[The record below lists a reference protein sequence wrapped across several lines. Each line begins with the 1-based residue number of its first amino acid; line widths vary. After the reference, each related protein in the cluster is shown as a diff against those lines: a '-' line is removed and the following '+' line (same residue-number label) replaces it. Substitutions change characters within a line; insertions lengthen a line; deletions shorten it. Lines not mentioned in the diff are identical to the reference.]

1 LQSVAAAGGPLQG
14 RCKSREI
21 FLCADLRLIA
31 RLLVLPIMPRNCFCF
46 VSAVVVL
53 SVCQLAP
60 AQKFQPKTIQ
70 FKGAP
75 EYSDQEL
82 LAAANLKRGVI
93 LTAAEMNEHSKLLMD
108 SGVFDSVVYKFD
120 GVDLVYQLSVAPQL
134 YAMHLDN
141 LPLTTGAALNAR
153 IHEQLPLYHGKV
165 PAEGTQLNGVINVL
179 QQALAAEG
187 IHATVT
193 ATPTGRP
200 GSREVTAMTFSI
212 AAPTVR
218 VGAIDFRGVSPAM
231 AAKIKGVADHA
242 AETPFSTD
250 DTAANL
256 EHVLGSFY
264 ADEGY
269 AAVKVQAVRAGNL
282 VVDATTV
289 SVPYAVTI
297 EEGHLYKLGSIHL
310 PTDSLVTQPELDK
323 WVSLQTSTT
332 VPAAPLKGAAIRGI
346 WAVIS
351 AKYKSKGYLDCAIVP
366 HPEFDEA
373 ASMVNYTVE
382 IKPGAVYHLGLLR
395 FDNVSDEL
403 KKLLM
408 RNWQM
413 MPGDPFDE
421 GYVAGFLISAQKSD
435 PLLMRTLAGVKPTY
449 TVMADPNTHEVNCV
463 IKLER
468 IH

>member
-1 LQSVAAAGGPLQG
+1 
-14 RCKSREI
+14 
-21 FLCADLRLIA
+21 
-31 RLLVLPIMPRNCFCF
+31 MPRNYFGL
-46 VSAVVVL
+46 VAAIMLLVVCRV
-53 SVCQLAP
+53 AP
-60 AQKFQPKTIQ
+60 GQKFQPKTIQ

-108 SGVFDSVVYKFD
+108 SGVFDGVVYKFD
-120 GVDLVYQLSVAPQL
+120 GVDLIYQLSVAPQL
-134 YAMHLDN
+134 YVMHLDN
-141 LPLTTGAALNAR
+141 LPLTVDAAFDAK

-165 PAEGTQLNGVINVL
+165 PAEGAELDAVIKL
-179 QQALAAEG
+179 LEQALADEG

-193 ATPTGRP
+193 ATPTGRA
-200 GSREVTAMTFSI
+200 GSRDVTAMTFSI
-212 AAPTVR
+212 AAPTVK
-218 VGAIDFRGVSPAM
+218 VGAIELKGESPAM
-231 AAKIKGVADHA
+231 EAKLRHVADRA

-250 DTAANL
+250 NTTANL
-256 EHVLGSFY
+256 EHAFRSFY

-269 AAVKVQAVRAGNL
+269 AAVKVHAVRAGDL

-289 SVPYAVTI
+289 SVPFAVTI
-297 EEGHLYKLGSIHL
+297 EEGHLYTLGSIHL
-310 PTDSLVTQPELDK
+310 PADSLVTQAELDK
-323 WVSLQTSTT
+323 WMALQSSSKES
-332 VPAAPLKGAAIRGI
+332 AAPSKGAAIRGI
-346 WAVIS
+346 WAAIS
-351 AKYKSKGYLDCAIVP
+351 AKYKSKGYLDCSIVP
-366 HPEFDEA
+366 KPEFDEA
-373 ASMVNYTVE
+373 ASVVNYTVE

-395 FDNVSDEL
+395 FDNVSDDL

-408 RNWQM
+408 RYWQM

-421 GYVAGFLISAQKSD
+421 DYVSGFFISAQKAD
-435 PLLMRTLAGVKPTY
+435 PVLMRTLTGTKPTY